1 MSFPVKNVP
10 HSRGLLLVFAA
21 LSWTF
26 ATAVSLPS
34 QTTPALPHSNLQA
47 GIEAVL
53 ANPVLAHSHFGISV
67 STLDGQP
74 LYGLNE
80 HQLFVPAS
88 NAKLPTTA
96 AAFALL
102 PVDRLTWTTN
112 LVSSGTVDAAGKLSG
127 DLVLLGA
134 GDPTIS
140 DRAYPYRSKADSKAE
155 ATSAIPPKP
164 LAALEHMADQIAQ
177 SGIRSVEGDV
187 VGDDTWFLSEP
198 YGSGWAWDDLQWSYG
213 APVSALTINDNTVL
227 LTLPPFGAAAWL
239 PDTPYYTLQGAMTTV
254 PQGVKSGPG
263 LDRPPGSRTVRVWG
277 TAPAA
282 GFHAGLAIDDPAEY
296 AARSLMV
303 MLSARGI
310 TITGHARAEH
320 RLSVSTTDYGAEQA
334 VPLMLASSSV
344 LTLAAP
350 LGGRRVLAS
359 HTSIPMTEDLTLTNK
374 ISQNLHAE
382 LTLRLLGRIFG
393 SDGSLAEGA
402 RVVRQFLL
410 TSGVPPEEFFFYDGS
425 GMSANDLIAPSA
437 YTTLLTYAARQPWG
451 TAWKAT
457 FPIAS
462 VDGSLAGRFKKT
474 PLEGKLFAKTGTLNE
489 VNALSG
495 YLIAKSGR
503 TIAFSILVNGH
514 LPGSDAEIHAI
525 DDICNAI
532 AAAE

>member
-1 MSFPVKNVP
+1 MSLPAKNAP
-10 HSRGLLLVFAA
+10 HSRGMLLVFATF
-21 LSWTF
+21 LWTY
-26 ATAVSLPS
+26 TAAS
-34 QTTPALPHSNLQA
+34 QTPAAQPGDPLQA
-47 GIEAVL
+47 GIQSVL
-53 ANPVLAHSHFGISV
+53 ANPVLAHAHFGISV
-67 STLDGQP
+67 STLDGER
-74 LYGLNE
+74 LYGLND

-112 LVSSGTVDAAGKLSG
+112 LVTSGTVDAAGKLSG

-140 DRAYPYRSKADSKAE
+140 GRTYPYRSKADSKAE
-155 ATSAIPPKP
+155 ATSAIPSKP
-164 LAALEHMADQIAQ
+164 LAALAQIADQIAQ
-177 SGIRSVEGDV
+177 SGIRIVEGDV

-213 APVSALTINDNTVL
+213 APVSALTVNDNTVL
-227 LTLPPFGAAAWL
+227 LNLPPNSPAAWL
-239 PDTPYYTLQGAMTTV
+239 PDTPYYTLQGVIASS
-254 PQGVKSGPG
+254 PKGAKAEPG

-282 GFHAGLAIDDPAEY
+282 GFHAGMAIDDPAEY
-296 AARSLMV
+296 AARSLMA

-320 RLSVSTTDYGAEQA
+320 RLSVSTTDYGEEQA
-334 VPLMLASSSV
+334 APLMLAPSSESSL
-344 LTLAAP
+344 LTFVAP
-350 LGGRRVLAS
+350 LGGRHVLAS

-382 LTLRLLGRIFG
+382 LTLRLLGRVFG

-410 TSGVPPEEFFFYDGS
+410 TAGVPPEEFFFYDGS

-457 FPIAS
+457 FPIAG